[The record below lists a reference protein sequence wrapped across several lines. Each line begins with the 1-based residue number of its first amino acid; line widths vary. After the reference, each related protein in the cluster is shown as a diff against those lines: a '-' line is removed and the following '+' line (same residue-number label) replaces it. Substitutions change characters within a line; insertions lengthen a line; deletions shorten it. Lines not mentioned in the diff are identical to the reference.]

1 MVLPSQDGEEM
12 PGRKRVAVAFAVY
25 VGFYLFA

>member
-1 MVLPSQDGEEM
+1 MVPPPQDDEEIA
-12 PGRKRVAVAFAVY
+12 GRKRVAVAFAVY